1 MIQERK
7 RLKTGDVLK
16 KLYFYRAGKMVIC
29 TQDMR

>member
-1 MIQERK
+1 MMQERK

-16 KLYFYRAGKMVIC
+16 KLYSYRAGKMVIC